1 MTFHDICRLDELPH
15 GTALR
20 VDVDGADVCVVHTGG
35 QVFAID
41 DTCSHAEVSLSE
53 GDVDGCFIECWL
65 HGSRFD
71 LRNGKPTGPPAT
83 EPVAAYAARVITV
96 DGRAVVQ
103 VSVDVSDR
111 VERDCGNAQAD
122 GGQGGPSEQ
131 QQASGARSRNIEGA
145 SPRQIGSRKW
155 SI

>member
-1 MTFHDICRLDELPH
+1 MTFHDICRLDELPS

-20 VDVDGADVCVVHTGG
+20 VEVDGADVCLVHTRG

-71 LRNGKPTGPPAT
+71 LRNGEPTSPPAT
-83 EPVAAYAARVITV
+83 EPVTAYAARVIAV
-96 DGRAVVQ
+96 DGHAVVQ
-103 VSVDVSDR
+103 VSVDFADR
-111 VERDCGNAQAD
+111 VERDCGDPQVNRA
-122 GGQGGPSEQ
+122 STEQ
-131 QQASGARSRNIEGA
+131 QQTSGVRSRQVEGA
-145 SPRQIGSRKW
+145 SPRQIGNREW
-155 SI
+155 SN